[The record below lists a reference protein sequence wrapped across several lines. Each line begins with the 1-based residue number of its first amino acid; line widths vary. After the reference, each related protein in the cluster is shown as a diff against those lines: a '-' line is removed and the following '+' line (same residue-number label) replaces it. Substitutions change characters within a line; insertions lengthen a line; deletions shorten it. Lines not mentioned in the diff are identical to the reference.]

1 MQNMFIFMK
10 IAVKNLSQQL
20 ALFFGFQ
27 IILVLLSFGLSWILP
42 AQFKWIGFAL
52 FLLLLLASM
61 VVFYD
66 WLHRNIVFSLKELNL
81 FSQSLAQGNAE
92 RPLQLQGTEE
102 TEQLSLY
109 LNDLN
114 TKLQEATEFINQIG
128 EGNFEADMQQ
138 GQQKDRFTTALLS
151 MRDKLKTL
159 SDEEDQRTWI
169 NQHIAKFNEILRIQ
183 TATFNEL
190 AQKITSELVKLLQIQ
205 QGFLFIYQDEQEN
218 DTFLELRAAYAY
230 DRRKFMKKRLE
241 IGEGLVGQVYLER
254 QTTYLRTVSPE
265 YLQIVSASIEAKPT
279 ALLIVPLIAN
289 NEVQAIIELAS
300 FQEIPAYQ
308 IEFVEKIGESI
319 AVTISNLKVNER
331 TKLLL
336 ENSQKHSE
344 ELQSR
349 EEELRQNMEEMQAT
363 QEEITR
369 QQSITEGLINNS
381 TDVIVIVDND
391 LRVVLVNEKVRQNY
405 ALNGVEVKPGMNV
418 LDLIAPDEREHQ
430 LELYKTALSGENFM
444 DYTHFQLE
452 NIDIYFEVNYFPL
465 RREDGKIIGSCSV
478 ARDITARKAQENAL
492 LEANKALESNQK
504 AILIKQQELEAQ
516 NKKLSSTEQI
526 LKKAIEKARQ
536 AETELRDRN
545 AQITAQEE
553 ELRQNLEEME
563 SIQEQLKA
571 SERQLFQILSRVP
584 AGVFVIDAQGKPYF
598 ANDTAK
604 EMLGKGIMPEEK
616 DNLAKVYQ
624 AKLAG
629 TDEDYPVTQ
638 MPIVNALGGKS
649 TTVENMEIIKDNGRI
664 LLEVSAGPVYD
675 DNKQITY
682 AVAIFQDITEKKR
695 KEQEIKEAHEEL
707 QASQEELRQNLEE
720 LYATQEASAKQQI
733 INQSLI
739 DSSENIILV
748 TDIHQNI
755 LLFNQKAAHYYHNKA
770 TELKI
775 GLPILQLYPAE
786 QRTMHEERLK
796 KVLQGERFK
805 LEEVLQSNGKTNN
818 YEINYFPLKAAD
830 DKIEGVCIITT
841 ILD

>member
-1 MQNMFIFMK
+1 MK
-10 IAVKNLSQQL
+10 IAAKNLSQRL

-42 AQFKWIGFAL
+42 EQFEWLGFAL
-52 FLLLLLASM
+52 FLLLLLISM
-61 VVFYD
+61 VGFYD
-66 WLHRNIVFSLKELNL
+66 WLHRNVVFSLKELTL
-81 FSQSLAQGNAE
+81 FSHSLAQGNAE
-92 RPLQLQGTEE
+92 KNLQLQGTAE

-114 TKLQEATEFINQIG
+114 LKLKEATEFINQIG

-190 AQKITSELVKLLQIQ
+190 AQKITTELVKILQVQ
-205 QGFLFIYQDEQEN
+205 QGFLFIYQDEQED

-254 QTTYLRTVSPE
+254 QTTYLRSISPE
-265 YLQIVSASIEAKPT
+265 YLQVVSAAVEVKPT

-289 NEVQAIIELAS
+289 GEVQAIIELAS

-381 TDVIVIVDND
+381 PDVIVIIDSD

-405 ALNGVEVKPGMNV
+405 ALNGVEVVPGMNV
-418 LDLIAPDEREHQ
+418 LDLIAPAEREHQ
-430 LELYKTALSGENFM
+430 LELYKRAISGENFM
-444 DYTHFQLE
+444 DYTHFELD
-452 NIDIYFEVNYFPL
+452 NIDIHFEVNYFPL

-478 ARDITARKAQENAL
+478 ARDISERKAQEDAL
-492 LEANKALESNQK
+492 MEANKAFEENQ
-504 AILIKQQELEAQ
+504 AVILAKQQEMEAQ
-516 NKKLSSTEQI
+516 NKKLISTEQI
-526 LKKAIEKARQ
+526 LRKAIEKSRQ
-536 AETELRDRN
+536 SEAELREKN

-553 ELRQNLEEME
+553 ELRQNLEELE
-563 SIQEQLKA
+563 SMQEQLKA

-584 AGVFVIDAQGKPYF
+584 AGVFVIDAHGKPYF

-604 EMLGKGIMPEEK
+604 EMLGKGIMPDEK
-616 DNLAKVYQ
+616 GNLAKVYQ

-629 TDEDYPVTQ
+629 TDEDYPITQ
-638 MPIVNALGGKS
+638 MPIVNALGGNS
-649 TTVENMEIIKDNGRI
+649 STVEDMEIIKEDKRM
-664 LLEVSAGPVYD
+664 LLEVTAGPVYD
-675 DNKQITY
+675 DNQQITY
-682 AVAIFQDITEKKR
+682 AVAIFQDITNRRK

-720 LYATQEASAKQQI
+720 IYATQEAATKQQI

-739 DSSENIILV
+739 DSSENIIVVADLQ
-748 TDIHQNI
+748 QNI
-755 LLFNQKAAHYYHNKA
+755 LLFNKKA
-770 TELKI
+770 THHYQQKDLEIKI
-775 GLPILQLYPAE
+775 GRPILKLYPAE
-786 QRTMHEERLK
+786 EHTIHQARLQR
-796 KVLQGERFK
+796 VLLGERFK
-805 LEEVLQSNGKTNN
+805 IIETHTNKGKTSN

-830 DKIEGVCIITT
+830 DKIEGVCIIAS